1 MKRICLMVLR
11 NILFAPI
18 WFFKIWYYGR
28 SDKYTE
34 EQRFALLK
42 HVTVHANKG
51 GRVKIEVHGLENLPK
66 ENGYILF
73 PNHQGLFDVL
83 AFLEANP
90 DPFTV
95 VMKKE
100 VQNVVL
106 IKQVRIIMRAQAI
119 DREDPRNA
127 MKVIRQMAEEVKQG
141 RNYLIFSEGTRTKNP
156 NRTQE
161 FKGGSFKSAYYAKGP
176 IVPAVLID
184 SYKAF
189 DVSSIKPLTVQLH
202 YLAPLYYDDYKDMK
216 TNEVAALVKQRIDA
230 VISENEYL
238 PIK

>member
-1 MKRICLMVLR
+1 MCWL
-11 NILFAPI
+11 
-18 WFFKIWYYGR
+18 
-28 SDKYTE
+28 
-34 EQRFALLK
+34 
-42 HVTVHANKG
+42 
-51 GRVKIEVHGLENLPK
+51 
-66 ENGYILF
+66 
-73 PNHQGLFDVL
+73 
-83 AFLEANP
+83 LEANP

-161 FKGGSFKSAYYAKGP
+161 FKGGSFKSAYYAKCP

>member
-1 MKRICLMVLR
+1 M
-11 NILFAPI
+11 
-18 WFFKIWYYGR
+18 
-28 SDKYTE
+28 
-34 EQRFALLK
+34 
-42 HVTVHANKG
+42 TVHANKG

-66 ENGYILF
+66 ENGYIQF

-161 FKGGSFKSAYYAKGP
+161 FKA
-176 IVPAVLID
+176 
-184 SYKAF
+184 
-189 DVSSIKPLTVQLH
+189 
-202 YLAPLYYDDYKDMK
+202 
-216 TNEVAALVKQRIDA
+216 AALRA
-230 VISENEYL
+230 
-238 PIK
+238 PIMQNAPSCRRCSSTAIRRLT